1 MAKQSSLEELM
12 QSIKSAAATMFIADP
27 FYAELTRFSEEHDV
41 AIPTVNLQDAELRDL
56 RDLIK
61 RWTDG
66 EPVAGVIEQDFGF
79 DEPGESRS

>member
-1 MAKQSSLEELM
+1 MPKPLSRQAIIDELL
-12 QSIKSAAATMFIADP
+12 TPFTADP

-41 AIPTVNLQDAELRDL
+41 AIPTVKLQDAELCDL

-61 RWTDG
+61 RWSDG
-66 EPVAGVIEQDFGF
+66 EPVAGVIEADYGF